1 MTSRGIGVAAFV
13 VLIASTP
20 PADLAGQASAS
31 ARERQSL
38 SSGATAILVDVVV
51 RDRKNLPVTDLAAA
65 DFEIYEDGV
74 RQNLDTFTRISRG
87 SGIGVGIAWKSADRT
102 VAVNPT
108 GLPAGAPAADAP
120 EEEEET
126 TTAVVFDHLSSETL
140 RVAQQATLQ
149 YIPESGES
157 RGRIGV
163 FATDAGVRVVQR
175 YTNDLPR
182 VRQAIEA
189 VIPSGTAAEEAK
201 ADRNDQLTARRRELR
216 DTLESAA
223 AGVVAGGGAVVA
235 ANSAELGRRET
246 ELRMIQM
253 ELNMARS
260 FDNLDRDH
268 KGYDTA
274 LGLLAVVQSLSTY
287 PGRKTIVFF
296 SEGLPVSPVLS
307 ARLDFVIDIA
317 NRSNVTAYVIDA
329 NGLRVKSAAT
339 NMQKEMQ
346 AFADERLAQIASG
359 SDRTEQPLTMAFE
372 RVEDTLKLD
381 SRTGLARLAG
391 ETGGFLIEQTNNLS
405 SAFRR
410 IEEDSRFH
418 YLLTYSPANPEFD
431 GKFRE
436 IRVKVRR
443 PGTQVFARK
452 GYRALRAPGAI
463 DAGSYERPALALLDR
478 TSLPN
483 VFPVHAAGFT
493 FPDPARPG
501 LTPVI
506 VQVRTDALRFTI
518 DQRRGTY
525 SAQAA
530 VVVRIRDEHGDEAQK
545 LSQQYLLAG
554 EAKDVDAARNGE
566 ILFYRETNL
575 APGVYT
581 MEAIVFDAIA
591 QQGSAR
597 VATLSVPRPGAA
609 MIGMSSLVLINRIE
623 DVSDVPAEAAA
634 AAPLYVGRS
643 LLYPLIGE
651 PIRRSETSELPFYFA
666 LYGRVQG
673 LEASAQLLQN
683 GKVLAEA
690 PVQLPQSNG
699 PRVQHVGRLPIGAL
713 PPGTYELRIRV
724 TDGKREESRTAY
736 FTLRD

>member
-1 MTSRGIGVAAFV
+1 V
-13 VLIASTP
+13 
-20 PADLAGQASAS
+20 
-31 ARERQSL
+31 
-38 SSGATAILVDVVV
+38 
-51 RDRKNLPVTDLAAA
+51 
-65 DFEIYEDGV
+65 
-74 RQNLDTFTRISRG
+74 SRG
-87 SGIGVGIAWKSADRT
+87 SGIGVGIAWKSPDTT
-102 VAVNPT
+102 VAINPT
-108 GLPAGAPAADAP
+108 DPPAAASAGDDPA
-120 EEEEET
+120 EDT
-126 TTAVVFDHLSSETL
+126 TTAVVFDHLSSDTL
-140 RVAQQATLQ
+140 RVAQRATLQ
-149 YIPESGES
+149 YIPDKGES

-163 FATDAGVRVVQR
+163 FATDAGVRLVER
-175 YTNDLPR
+175 YTNDLTR
-182 VRQAIEA
+182 VREAIERVVPA
-189 VIPSGTAAEEAK
+189 GSAAEEQK
-201 ADRNDQLTARRRELR
+201 SERHDQLMARRRELR
-216 DTLESAA
+216 DAVEKGAGIAA
-223 AGVVAGGGAVVA
+223 DSGAVLA

-246 ELRMIQM
+246 ELRLLQT

-260 FDNLDRDH
+260 FDNLDRDY

-274 LGLLAVVQSLSTY
+274 LGLLAVVQSLSVY

-296 SEGLPVSPVLS
+296 SEGLPVSPALS

-329 NGLRVKSAAT
+329 NGLRAKSTAT
-339 NMQKEMQ
+339 TMQKEMQ
-346 AFADERLAQIASG
+346 TFADERLAQVASG

-391 ETGGFLIEQTNNLS
+391 ETGGFLIEQSNDLS

-410 IEEDSRFH
+410 IEEDTRFH
-418 YLLTYSPANPEFD
+418 YLLTYSPANAAFD

-463 DAGSYERPALALLDR
+463 DAGSYDLPALALLDR
-478 TSLPN
+478 TPLPN

-506 VQVRTDALRFTI
+506 VKVKTEALRFTI
-518 DQRRGTY
+518 DERRRTY

-530 VVVRIRDEHGDEAQK
+530 IVVRIRDERGDEAHK
-545 LSQQYLLAG
+545 ISQQYLLAG
-554 EAKDVDAARNGE
+554 DAKDLEAARNGS
-566 ILFYRETNL
+566 ILFYREADL

-581 MEAIVFDAIA
+581 MEAVVFDAIA

-597 VATLSVPRPGAA
+597 VSTLSVPKTGAA
-609 MIGMSSLVLINRIE
+609 SMSMSSLVLVDRIE
-623 DVSDVPAEAAA
+623 EVSGLPAEVATAP
-634 AAPLYVGRS
+634 PLYVGRS
-643 LLYPLIGE
+643 LLYPHVGE
-651 PIRRSETSELPFYFA
+651 PIRRSGASELPFYFV
-666 LYGRVQG
+666 LYGNVQG
-673 LEASAQLLQN
+673 LTASAQLLQN

-690 PVQLPQSNG
+690 PVQLPRSSG
-699 PRVQHVGRLPIGAL
+699 PRVQHVGRLPIGTL
-713 PPGTYELRIRV
+713 PAGTYELRIRV

-736 FTLRD
+736 FTLRE

>member
-1 MTSRGIGVAAFV
+1 MTGRCVGVAALV
-13 VLIASTP
+13 VLMASTQ
-20 PADLAGQASAS
+20 PADLAGRAGASAPQ
-31 ARERQSL
+31 RQSL
-38 SSGATAILVDVVV
+38 SSGATAILVDAVV

-87 SGIGVGIAWKSADRT
+87 SGIGVGIAWKSADT
-102 VAVNPT
+102 TIAVNPT
-108 GLPAGAPAADAP
+108 GSPATAPAADAP
-120 EEEEET
+120 EEEET

-140 RVAQQATLQ
+140 RVAQKATLE
-149 YIPESGES
+149 YIPDQGES

-163 FATDAGVRVVQR
+163 FATDAGVRVVER
-175 YTNDLPR
+175 YTNDLTR
-182 VRQAIEA
+182 VRKAIDRVVPA
-189 VIPSGTAAEEAK
+189 GMAAEEQRS
-201 ADRNDQLTARRRELR
+201 DRHDQLMARRREFR
-216 DTLESAA
+216 NAVENG
-223 AGVVAGGGAVVA
+223 AGIATDSGAVVA

-246 ELRMIQM
+246 ELRLLQT

-274 LGLLAVVQSLSTY
+274 LGLLAVVQSLSVH

-307 ARLDFVIDIA
+307 AKLDYVIDFA
-317 NRSNVTAYVIDA
+317 NRANVTAYVIDA
-329 NGLRVKSAAT
+329 NGLRAKSTMT
-339 NMQKEMQ
+339 NMRNEIQ
-346 AFADERLAQIASG
+346 AFAEERLMQVSSG
-359 SDRTEQPLTMAFE
+359 ADRTEQPLTMAFE

-381 SRTGLARLAG
+381 SRAGLARLA
-391 ETGGFLIEQTNNLS
+391 EDTGGFLIEQTNDLS

-410 IEEDSRFH
+410 IEEDTRFH
-418 YLLTYSPANPEFD
+418 YLLTYSPANPAFD

-506 VQVRTDALRFTI
+506 VQVRTDALRFTV
-518 DQRRGTY
+518 DQGRGTY

-530 VVVRIRDEHGDEAQK
+530 IVVRIRDEQGDEAQK

-566 ILFYRETNL
+566 ILFYREANL

-623 DVSDVPAEAAA
+623 DMSDVPADAAA
-634 AAPLYVGRS
+634 SAPLYVGRS
-643 LLYPLIGE
+643 LLYPHVGE
-651 PIRRSETSELPFYFA
+651 PIRRSSASELPFYFA

-690 PVQLPQSNG
+690 PVQLPQSSG

-736 FTLRD
+736 FTVRD